1 MPAKNGLSELSAK
14 LDTLIALVRILVQS
28 QIEPIKKSLL
38 STKKR
43 LRIYELSDGS
53 HEMSEIARMVSVSGE
68 YVRQTVNELE
78 GAGLLS
84 VRQAGNRRYP
94 SRVL

>member
-14 LDTLIALVRILVQS
+14 LDTLIALVRILTRS
-28 QIEPIKKSLL
+28 EIEPIKKSLL

-43 LRIYELSDGS
+43 QRIYELSDGS

-78 GAGLLS
+78 EAGLVS
-84 VRQAGNRRYP
+84 VKQAGTKRYP